1 MDILAWSPNLTPSRV
16 SAVPGVTH
24 SPSKEHLLRC
34 SDIVSIH
41 LVLSPSTQGLIT
53 ASDLALLKPTAYFI
67 NTSRGPLVDEDAL
80 VRVIQEGKI
89 AGAALD
95 VYALEPLSLD
105 HPLRKC
111 GDRVTLS
118 PHNGYVSDENYK
130 VCAWFYYRNHCD
142 YHSLLLRGATGIL
155 DPDSG

>member
-1 MDILAWSPNLTPSRV
+1 M
-16 SAVPGVTH
+16 
-24 SPSKEHLLRC
+24 
-34 SDIVSIH
+34 
-41 LVLSPSTQGLIT
+41 
-53 ASDLALLKPTAYFI
+53 
-67 NTSRGPLVDEDAL
+67 
-80 VRVIQEGKI
+80 RVIQEGKI